1 MRRCGYNPTDV
12 EVSDII
18 NKIHDDTG
26 SLDLEVLY
34 IFLLSSILSSLVPGH
49 WFTLCPQKNISL
61 NWQVFLYS
69 RAYQPTV
76 ISEMNLILGIS
87 GWWIIFWSRI
97 HFHFFNLMH
106 PCLAI
111 SKRSQGSKEADLN
124 HPTNRRRLLTNQ
136 KQLFSHMD
144 LLCPTGAEQSCDWIA
159 GLLLVNE
166 T

>member
-1 MRRCGYNPTDV
+1 MQSPGSFRQLGAELRADSYTKLSFAVSLLGGSAFSTFLNYPPFRDLHFLPFFGT
-12 EVSDII
+12 EVSIYI
-18 NKIHDDTG
+18 R
-26 SLDLEVLY
+26 LY
-34 IFLLSSILSSLVPGH
+34 
-49 WFTLCPQKNISL
+49 
-61 NWQVFLYS
+61 
-69 RAYQPTV
+69 RPTI
-76 ISEMNLILGIS
+76 ISEINLILGIS
-87 GWWIIFWSRI
+87 GWRIIFWSRI
-97 HFHFFNLMH
+97 HFYFFNLMH

-124 HPTNRRRLLTNQ
+124 HSTNRRRLLTNQ

>member
-1 MRRCGYNPTDV
+1 MGGTLL
-12 EVSDII
+12 II
-18 NKIHDDTG
+18 Y
-26 SLDLEVLY
+26 E
-34 IFLLSSILSSLVPGH
+34 
-49 WFTLCPQKNISL
+49 TLCINFPLPCRVNCLVLWEKSVININIISWL
-61 NWQVFLYS
+61 DS
-69 RAYQPTV
+69 RVYQHTV
-76 ISEMNLILGIS
+76 ISKINLILVIS
-87 GWWIIFWSRI
+87 GWRIIFWSRI
-97 HFHFFNLMH
+97 HFYFFNLMH

-124 HPTNRRRLLTNQ
+124 HSTNRRRLLTNQ